1 MLQCSMA
8 SDLTPALRSSLEDV
22 LGSLLHARRSGD
34 LGRLALLTYWDV
46 RSWARWAHRDAL
58 AGLAS
63 DFVIGEPLPS
73 KAAFLGL
80 VDQVISELEHIRAGA
95 H

>member
-8 SDLTPALRSSLEDV
+8 TELTPALRASLEDV

-46 RSWARWAHRDAL
+46 RTWARRAHRDAL

-63 DFVIGEPLPS
+63 DLVIGEPFPTRT
-73 KAAFLGL
+73 AFLQL
-80 VDQVISELEHIRAGA
+80 VDQVIAELERLRGA
-95 H
+95 R

>member
-1 MLQCSMA
+1 MLHCDMA
-8 SDLTPALRSSLEDV
+8 SELTPALRSGLDDV
-22 LGSLLHARRSGD
+22 LGSLQHARRSED

-46 RSWARWAHRDAL
+46 RTWARRAHRDAL

-63 DFVIGEPLPS
+63 DFVVGTPLAS
-73 KAAFLGL
+73 RAAFLSL
-80 VDQVISELEHIRAGA
+80 VDQVIAELENIRASA